1 MSAERTELNMG
12 DRVDALIEPELLVW
26 ARTSAALTLQQA
38 AKKLP
43 VKSERLE
50 GWESGHGHP
59 TIKQLRKLASVY
71 KRPIAVFYLPEPPK
85 DFSPMRDFRRFS
97 GEGQGPVSANLLW
110 QMRLASIRRD
120 IALDLY
126 QTLDYEPLQPVI
138 KASLSKDPETL
149 GTEIRT
155 RFGISR
161 DRQVRFRDDGESFNW
176 WREAIER
183 NGVMVFQATDVEISE
198 MRGFS
203 ISESPLSVIAINNK
217 DSLRGRVF
225 TMLHEFVHI
234 AVQQSGLCDLEEDE
248 ELPPEKKNVEAF
260 CNRVAG
266 AVLVNKDHLLL
277 EELVLQKGKGA
288 KWSDE
293 EISVLSNRYKVSQET
308 MLRRLLI
315 LDRTTPEFY
324 RQKRQEF
331 EQEYAELRRHK
342 REGFALPHI
351 RAISNAGP
359 SFVRLVLDGYYREA
373 ITSSD
378 LSDFLNVKL
387 KHLGKIEY
395 ELVRRRAD
403 VGSR

>member
-1 MSAERTELNMG
+1 MG

>member
-1 MSAERTELNMG
+1 
-12 DRVDALIEPELLVW
+12 
-26 ARTSAALTLQQA
+26 
-38 AKKLP
+38 
-43 VKSERLE
+43 
-50 GWESGHGHP
+50 
-59 TIKQLRKLASVY
+59 
-71 KRPIAVFYLPEPPK
+71 
-85 DFSPMRDFRRFS
+85 
-97 GEGQGPVSANLLW
+97 
-110 QMRLASIRRD
+110 
-120 IALDLY
+120 
-126 QTLDYEPLQPVI
+126 
-138 KASLSKDPETL
+138 
-149 GTEIRT
+149 
-155 RFGISR
+155 
-161 DRQVRFRDDGESFNW
+161 
-176 WREAIER
+176 
-183 NGVMVFQATDVEISE
+183 

-248 ELPPEKKNVEAF
+248 ELPPEKKNVEVF

>member
-183 NGVMVFQATDVEISE
+183 NGVMVFQATDVETSE

-248 ELPPEKKNVEAF
+248 ELPPEKKNVEVF